1 MFETQNFNQNSN
13 TDHYIGLPFGHNV
26 GDCQPWYPD
35 WYCRL
40 QGWKTAADVAKENN
54 VSVDQYYPTV
64 ILNDGNYTNFSNLKK
79 VASIAAEDT
88 AGYSSY
94 DGKGKVIKQFNKG
107 SSLGVAEVYYEG
119 APNLWIGFKK
129 DSDGKQ
135 HNWVYVKDT
144 TINAKEGYKKGL
156 KNDKQIADEK
166 AAQEEKDGKKF
177 GDKFLESLQ
186 TGFKYMAIA
195 GGVYLI
201 ANSFIN
207 KEEKKA
213 VQALGKTKKSKKA
226 SKQNGRLL
234 LGGLAVGLLIAANS
248 KNNGK

>member
-1 MFETQNFNQNSN
+1 MFETQNFNQNSS
-13 TDHYIGLPFGHNV
+13 IGFAW
-26 GDCQPWYPD
+26 GDCPPWVTD
-35 WYCRL
+35 SYCEL
-40 QGWKTAADVAKENN
+40 VGMKTKSQYAKENGE
-54 VSVDQYYPTV
+54 SLAKYYPTV
-64 ILNDGNYTNFSNLKK
+64 ILNDGNYTNFVNLMK
-79 VASIAAEDT
+79 VASIAGENT

-94 DGKGKVIKQFNKG
+94 DGKGKVIKQFKKG

-129 DSDGKQ
+129 ENNPKQ
-135 HNWVYVKDT
+135 HNWVYIKDT
-144 TINAKEGYKKGL
+144 TIDAKQAYNKGV
-156 KNDKQIADEK
+156 KNDKQTTEQT
-166 AAQEEKDGKKF
+166 AQD
-177 GDKFLESLQ
+177 DKGVTDKILETLT